1 MLIQIRMSF
10 FIYNGKFF
18 KEGTSVITPDN
29 HSFRYG
35 DGLFETIKMVKGKL
49 LLREYHFERLFNG
62 MHILAFHVP
71 AAFTPNFL
79 EKEIISLAEKNMHD
93 NTIRIRVMVFR
104 GNGGLAEPE
113 NDLPNYIIQTWNLPD
128 STGLNTNGFIID
140 VYPDVK
146 KSCDKLANLKTN
158 NFLPYSLAAMYAKKN
173 KFDDCILLNNLDR
186 ICDTS
191 VANIFIIKDKKI
203 FTPPLTEGCI
213 AGVMRRWIVEKIKIE
228 DNVIIEKPLSIEDIK
243 QADEVFLTNSI
254 YPVRW
259 VKQFQ
264 NVQYNNTQVQ
274 LIYNELIKT
283 F

>member
-1 MLIQIRMSF
+1 MSF